1 MSITLDKKQ
10 TLEMRLMLQCS
21 EVNCMTDLFH
31 IITEEG
37 LGEYEQQDIMKA
49 FRHSWEVTEFLHIH
63 KDFLKTL
70 LPVLKPFN
78 HFFMTHAE
86 REGLRRLPN
95 KVWIYRGGSDKD
107 GLSWSLSKEKATW
120 FKQRNEH
127 FTGQPMEVFSKQ
139 VHKNRIFAFLDG
151 RGEKEIILL

>member
-1 MSITLDKKQ
+1 
-10 TLEMRLMLQCS
+10 
-21 EVNCMTDLFH
+21 MTDLFH

-37 LGEYEQQDIMKA
+37 LGEYEKEDVMKA
-49 FRHSWEVTEFLHIH
+49 FRWSWEVTEFLHNH
-63 KDFLKTL
+63 KDFLKTI
-70 LPVLKPFN
+70 LPILKPSN

-86 REGLRRLPN
+86 RETLRRLPN
-95 KVWIYRGGSDKD
+95 KVWVYRGGSDKD
-107 GLSWSLSKEKATW
+107 GLSWSLSKEKANW
-120 FKQRNEH
+120 FKMRNEH

>member
-21 EVNCMTDLFH
+21 EVNCMNDLFH
-31 IITEEG
+31 IIIKEG
-37 LGEYEQQDIMKA
+37 LDEYEHKDIMKA
-49 FRHSWEVTEFLHIH
+49 FRWSWEITEFLYPY
-63 KDFLKTL
+63 KDLLKSF
-70 LPVLKPFN
+70 LPVIKSYN
-78 HFFMTHAE
+78 NFFMTHAE
-86 REGLRRLPN
+86 RETLRRLPN

-120 FKQRNEH
+120 FKRRNEH
-127 FTGQPMEVFSKQ
+127 FTGDPMEVFSKQ

>member
-1 MSITLDKKQ
+1 MSITLDKKL
-10 TLEMRLMLQCS
+10 TLEQRLMLQCS
-21 EVNCMTDLFH
+21 EVNCMTDLFL
-31 IITEEG
+31 IIEKEG
-37 LGEYEQQDIMKA
+37 LHQYEKKDIMKV
-49 FRHSWEVTEFLHIH
+49 FRWSWEITEFLYPH
-63 KDFLKTL
+63 KDFLKTI
-70 LPVLKPFN
+70 LPMMKSVS

-86 REGLRRLPN
+86 RETLRRLPN

-127 FTGQPMEVFSKQ
+127 ITKQPMEVFSKQ